1 MHVRA
6 EDPHELPR
14 GGERLRRHGA
24 FVRFGDPDIR
34 VRFPAF
40 TGHAFDAD
48 AVPPARLLPEE
59 QGEHAFPFKVDAW
72 HGRRAELARVGI
84 GPRAAQVG
92 PAPEQPVLRLAA
104 DERLVAGSDDV
115 VKHFFPPFRFGCLER
130 SDGPLDVEAAAQV
143 LLHAAPR
150 AGAAGHV
157 IKHRYRSRS
166 AARQVPLQRFRFPPG
181 ELGDALQAREA
192 RYGYDPGIHAG
203 TRVLKERE
211 PDVAVEVE
219 HLGGILADADTHV
232 TRTADAFHF
241 GRSALE
247 AREGVTE
254 ERLPVDAE
262 RTADGHKIGRA

>member
-1 MHVRA
+1 
-6 EDPHELPR
+6 
-14 GGERLRRHGA
+14 
-24 FVRFGDPDIR
+24 
-34 VRFPAF
+34 
-40 TGHAFDAD
+40 
-48 AVPPARLLPEE
+48 
-59 QGEHAFPFKVDAW
+59 
-72 HGRRAELARVGI
+72 
-84 GPRAAQVG
+84 
-92 PAPEQPVLRLAA
+92 
-104 DERLVAGSDDV
+104 
-115 VKHFFPPFRFGCLER
+115 
-130 SDGPLDVEAAAQV
+130 
-143 LLHAAPR
+143 
-150 AGAAGHV
+150 
-157 IKHRYRSRS
+157 YRSRS

-219 HLGGILADADTHV
+219 HLGGILADAETHV

-262 RTADGHKIGRA
+262 RTADGHRTFGLFRGAFQHEPVLTGFEFARFPVKPADADVFGTDEVHFVYGGLHVGRARRQEQQGNKSQDGTH